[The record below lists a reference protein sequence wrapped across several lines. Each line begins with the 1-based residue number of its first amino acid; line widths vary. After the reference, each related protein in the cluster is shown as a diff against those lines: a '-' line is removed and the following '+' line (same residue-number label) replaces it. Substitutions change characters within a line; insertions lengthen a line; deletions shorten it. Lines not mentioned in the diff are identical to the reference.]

1 MNSNFCYTFPAIKG
15 IQAQREYFVIMCP
28 LGILSKLFTFNEE
41 DLPPEHRAQRI
52 LNHNRIP
59 EITSYII
66 DNPKDYVFS
75 SITASLD
82 GEYEFNYIN
91 QQSNRDIGI
100 LKVSMDS
107 RLLIND
113 GQHRRAA
120 IEEALKYES
129 SLNNETISIVL
140 FIDEGLKRSQQLF
153 ADLNKHAVNVS
164 KSLGVLYDLRDPIA
178 TLTKNIIDS
187 NPNLK
192 LYTDCENNSL
202 SKYSTKLF
210 TLSSLN
216 EMVKKITKDFDLSIP
231 NLYISLD
238 DFYDQICY
246 NMLEWGFVFNK
257 ELSASHFRA
266 EYISA
271 NAVVLEALGIIGN
284 QLFKDNISN
293 FNDILT
299 GLQNINWHRSN
310 LEDWQGRAI
319 NSTGR
324 IIKNSTSVKL
334 TANLIKQ
341 KLHLP
346 LTADEI
352 ILENKFLESNG
363 KEALA

>member
-1 MNSNFCYTFPAIKG
+1 M
-15 IQAQREYFVIMCP
+15 
-28 LGILSKLFTFNEE
+28 
-41 DLPPEHRAQRI
+41 
-52 LNHNRIP
+52 
-59 EITSYII
+59 
-66 DNPKDYVFS
+66 
-75 SITASLD
+75 
-82 GEYEFNYIN
+82 
-91 QQSNRDIGI
+91 
-100 LKVSMDS
+100 
-107 RLLIND
+107 
-113 GQHRRAA
+113 
-120 IEEALKYES
+120 
-129 SLNNETISIVL
+129 
-140 FIDEGLKRSQQLF
+140 
-153 ADLNKHAVNVS
+153 
-164 KSLGVLYDLRDPIA
+164 
-178 TLTKNIIDS
+178 
-187 NPNLK
+187 
-192 LYTDCENNSL
+192 
-202 SKYSTKLF
+202 
-210 TLSSLN
+210 
-216 EMVKKITKDFDLSIP
+216 
-231 NLYISLD
+231 
-238 DFYDQICY
+238 
-246 NMLEWGFVFNK
+246 FNK